1 MSTHVFCIMIG
12 RYTLLI
18 TWFFEAPQMLS
29 VLIIREIKQF
39 DLTKISE
46 GYVVAVI
53 YTVIVSI
60 AAIALFLPKKRVAN
74 ET

>member
-1 MSTHVFCIMIG
+1 
-12 RYTLLI
+12 
-18 TWFFEAPQMLS
+18 
-29 VLIIREIKQF
+29 
-39 DLTKISE
+39 
-46 GYVVAVI
+46 VI